1 MMIRIKKLL
10 QNRWIKWPLILLSG
24 GFFLFLCFYASIYF
38 GFFGTLPTTKELS
51 SLKQAEATQVLDKD
65 GHLIGKY
72 YIFDRQPITYED
84 LPQHLIDALVATE
97 DVRFYEHDGV
107 DNISLFRVF
116 FKTILLRDKSSG
128 GGSTITLQLAKNLFG
143 RKKYRLFS
151 TVINKLKE
159 SFIAKRIEDIYSKKE
174 ILTLYFNTVPFPDNT
189 YGIESASQK
198 FFNKPTH
205 QLTLS
210 EAAILIGTLKANH
223 SYNPRLFP
231 ERSQLRRDIVLQQM
245 VKYKYISTARADQT
259 MNQNIA
265 LDYQYFNHDLGLAPY
280 FRSAVKK
287 ELNEL
292 LKNHKKPDNTPY
304 DLYNDGLI
312 IYTTLDAKMQFL
324 AEEAMKEHMQVL
336 QKDYE
341 KSYGTTAPWNNNKEL
356 VDNAVKDLTMYKNYK
371 SQGLTEN
378 QIKDSLSKK
387 KDIELFEW
395 EGNITKMA
403 SSLDSLQ
410 HYLKFLN
417 AGMIAIEPS
426 TGAVQAYIGGIDYRY
441 FKYDHVSQS
450 KRQVGSTFKPFVYT
464 AAIEH
469 GLKPCSYFSTREI
482 TYTNLDNWTPK
493 NASEEEDPYLN
504 YTLEKALSTSVNTI
518 AVKVLNE
525 VGISKVVD
533 QVRKLGISDSLSEK
547 PAMALGTD
555 GIKIK
560 DLAGA
565 YASYVNQGKV
575 VQPYYISKIE
585 DKNGNLITS
594 FEPEI
599 AETPAYNDYTRQVL
613 LEMMKSTVEKGT
625 ATRLRTTYQLDN
637 DIAGKTGTTQDNK
650 DGWFVGITPNLVT
663 VTWVGNDNYNIGF
676 KTTTLGQGANTALP
690 VFAKLYQK
698 MSRDVVFNPITKS
711 KFEEPSK
718 EVLQDLDC
726 KSEKRD
732 NLLKRLFSKK
742 TKKRKFNKE

>member
-1 MMIRIKKLL
+1 MVKKILQKKWVRWVLL
-10 QNRWIKWPLILLSG
+10 ALG
-24 GFFLFLCFYASIYF
+24 GVLFLCFCFYISIYL
-38 GFFGTLPTTKELS
+38 GLWGKLPSKEELS
-51 SLKQAEATQVLDKD
+51 SLKQAEATQVLDNN

-72 YIFDRQPITYED
+72 YIYDRQPITYED

-107 DNISLFRVF
+107 DNKSLLRVF

-143 RKKYRLFS
+143 RKKYRVFS

-159 SFIAKRIEDIYSKKE
+159 SFIAKRMEDIYSKKE

-210 EAAILIGTLKANH
+210 EATILIGTLKANH

-231 ERSQLRRDIVLQQM
+231 ERSQLRRDVVLQQM
-245 VKYKYISTARADQT
+245 MKYEYISTKRADQT
-259 MNQNIA
+259 MSEPIA
-265 LDYQYFNHDLGLAPY
+265 IDYQYFNHDLGLAPY
-280 FRSAVKK
+280 FREAVKK
-287 ELNEL
+287 ELTKI
-292 LKNHKKPDNTPY
+292 LKTHKKPDSSVY
-304 DLYNDGLI
+304 DIYNDGLI
-312 IYTTLDAKMQFL
+312 VYTTLDYKMQSL

-336 QKDYE
+336 QNDYE
-341 KSYGTTAPWNNNKEL
+341 KSFGSAAPWKNNTALIKKAVETLDIYKTYKE
-356 VDNAVKDLTMYKNYK
+356 
-371 SQGLTEN
+371 QGLTDT
-378 QIKDSLSKK
+378 QIIDSLSVK

-395 EGNITKMA
+395 KGNITKKI

-417 AGMIAIEPS
+417 TGMMAIEPS
-426 TGAVQAYIGGIDYRY
+426 TGAVKTYLGGIDYRY

-464 AAIEH
+464 AAIEN
-469 GLKPCSYFSTREI
+469 GMKPCSYFSTKEI

-493 NASEEEDPYLN
+493 NASEEEDPHLN
-504 YTLEKALSTSVNTI
+504 FTLEKALSNSVNTI
-518 AVKVLNE
+518 AVKVLNQ
-525 VGISKVVD
+525 VGIPKVID
-533 QVRKLGISDSLSEK
+533 QVRKLGITDSLSKK

-560 DLAGA
+560 ELAGA
-565 YASYVNQGKV
+565 YASYVNKGKGV
-575 VQPYYISKIE
+575 KPYYISKIE
-585 DKNGNLITS
+585 DKNGNLIAS
-594 FEPEI
+594 FEPKI
-599 AETPAYNDYTRQVL
+599 METPAYSEYTRKVL
-613 LEMMKSTVEKGT
+613 LEMMKATVAQGT
-625 ATRLRTTYQLDN
+625 ATRLRTTYQLEN

-663 VTWVGNDNYNIGF
+663 VTWVGNDNYSIGF
-676 KTTTLGQGANTALP
+676 KTTALGQGANTALP
-690 VFAKLYQK
+690 IFARWYQK
-698 MSRDVVFNPITKS
+698 MNQDTTFDPITKS
-711 KFEEPSK
+711 TFEEPSE
-718 EVLQDLDC
+718 EVLKDLDC
-726 KSEKRD
+726 KPEKRD
-732 NLLKRLFSKK
+732 NLLKRLFGK
-742 TKKRKFNKE
+742 KKRKKKFRKE